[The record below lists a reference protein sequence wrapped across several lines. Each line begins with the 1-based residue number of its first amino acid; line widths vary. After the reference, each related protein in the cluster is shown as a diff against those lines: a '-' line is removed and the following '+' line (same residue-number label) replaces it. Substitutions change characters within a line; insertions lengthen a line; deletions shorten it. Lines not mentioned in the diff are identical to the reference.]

1 MVGRQRYGVEVVL
14 SSILDM
20 TSWVDE
26 RSDNKITLC
35 DVLDHFE
42 KHKIECFMMK
52 TKDIFNKFSKGE
64 KVLSIV
70 KAGGE
75 ESRRR
80 VEVASLDYPII
91 VVKRGGILEYILDG
105 NHRLQNAK
113 NTKKEFIKV
122 SILDLDD
129 LQTPESFKNL
139 F

>member
-1 MVGRQRYGVEVVL
+1 
-14 SSILDM
+14 M

-42 KHKIECFMMK
+42 KHEIECFMMK

-75 ESRRR
+75 ESKRR

-91 VVKRGGILEYILDG
+91 VVKRDDILEYVLDG

-113 NTKKEFIKV
+113 NKKKEFIKV

-129 LQTPESFKNL
+129 PQTPESFKNL